1 MSGAGLG
8 TAALVVVGL
17 VLVVVGILSGDPL
30 PFAALGVGAI
40 AFGALLEAWVR
51 RGRAA

>member
-8 TAALVVVGL
+8 TAALIVVGL
-17 VLVVVGILSGDPL
+17 ILVVIGIFSGDPL
-30 PFAALGVGAI
+30 PFAALGVAAI

-51 RGRAA
+51 RSKA

>member
-1 MSGAGLG
+1 MSGAGFG

-17 VLVVVGILSGDPL
+17 ILVVVGILSGDPL
-30 PFAALGVGAI
+30 PLVGLGVAAI

-51 RGRAA
+51 RARA